1 LKNLQ
6 LPYKACI
13 ACVSITSPGII
24 ESASDADNDNAFGQ
38 VYIRDGLSGLKMERE
53 SEVSYPPME
62 SNHAPHS
69 APEHPQNPQE
79 SQ

>member
-6 LPYKACI
+6 LLYETCI
-13 ACVSITSPGII
+13 ACVSVTSPGII
-24 ESASDADNDNAFGQ
+24 GSASNADNDNAFGQ
-38 VYIRDGLSGLKMERE
+38 VYIRDGLSGPKMERE
-53 SEVSYPPME
+53 SEVSYPPMK

-69 APEHPQNPQE
+69 APEHPQNSRE